1 MIHQTLRQ
9 AHGIRS
15 LMNKIIIISLVIFF
29 VICSKSWAE
38 DRWTNIYVDEQYKLT
53 EYIDEASIIKV
64 GEDTYFVWQLVS
76 YDEIQQ
82 VVTLPLKYPTFKASS
97 RITLWEFNCKEW
109 FHYPV
114 VEYSFSELMGKGIK
128 IDTMNYTAPRSM
140 LGEGITEGDTSSSMY
155 ITTKRLCE

>member
-1 MIHQTLRQ
+1 M
-9 AHGIRS
+9 
-15 LMNKIIIISLVIFF
+15 KILITILLALFIS
-29 VICSKSWAE
+29 SNAMAE
-38 DRWTNIYVDEQYKLT
+38 ERWTPLYVDEEYELT

-64 GEDTYFVWQLVS
+64 GDDTYFVWGLLS
-76 YDEIQQ
+76 YNKIQQ

-114 VEYSFSELMGKGIK
+114 VEYSFSDLMGKGIML
-128 IDTMNYTAPRSM
+128 DTMNYTAPRWK

-155 ITTKRLCE
+155 IITKRLCE

>member
-1 MIHQTLRQ
+1 M
-9 AHGIRS
+9 
-15 LMNKIIIISLVIFF
+15 KILITILLALFIS
-29 VICSKSWAE
+29 SNAMAE
-38 DRWTNIYVDEQYKLT
+38 ERWTPLYVDEEYELT

-64 GEDTYFVWQLVS
+64 GDDTYFVWGLLS
-76 YDEIQQ
+76 YNKIQQ

-114 VEYSFSELMGKGIK
+114 VEYSFSDLMGKGIML
-128 IDTMNYTAPRSM
+128 DTMNYTAPRWK

-155 ITTKRLCE
+155 IITKSLCE

>member
-1 MIHQTLRQ
+1 MKYL
-9 AHGIRS
+9 
-15 LMNKIIIISLVIFF
+15 LIIFCLLFTSA
-29 VICSKSWAE
+29 SWSE
-38 DRWTNIYVDEQYKLT
+38 ESWTPIYEEEELT
-53 EYIDEASIIKV
+53 IYIDEASIIKV
-64 GEDTYFVWQLVS
+64 GDDTYFVWELVS

-82 VVTLPLKYPTFKASS
+82 VVTLALKYPTFKESS

-140 LGEGITEGDTSSSMY
+140 LGEGITEGDTGSEKY
-155 ITTKRLCE
+155 IITKRLCE

>member
-1 MIHQTLRQ
+1 MKYL
-9 AHGIRS
+9 
-15 LMNKIIIISLVIFF
+15 LIIFCLLFTSA
-29 VICSKSWAE
+29 SWSE
-38 DRWTNIYVDEQYKLT
+38 ERWTPIYVDEQYELT
-53 EYIDEASIIKV
+53 IYIDEASIIKV
-64 GEDTYFVWQLVS
+64 GDDTYFVWELVS

-82 VVTLPLKYPTFKASS
+82 VVTLPLKYPTFKESS

-140 LGEGITEGDTSSSMY
+140 LGEGITEGDTGSEKY
-155 ITTKRLCE
+155 IITKRLCE

>member
-1 MIHQTLRQ
+1 MKKL
-9 AHGIRS
+9 
-15 LMNKIIIISLVIFF
+15 LLYISVMVFA
-29 VICSKSWAE
+29 ICSRSWAE
-38 DRWTNIYVDEQYKLT
+38 DRWTPIYVDEQYELT
-53 EYIDEASIIKV
+53 IYIDEASIIKV
-64 GEDTYFVWQLVS
+64 GDDTYFVWELVS

-82 VVTLPLKYPTFKASS
+82 VVTLPLKYPTFKESS

-140 LGEGITEGDTSSSMY
+140 LGEGITEGDTGSEKY
-155 ITTKRLCE
+155 IITKRLCE